1 MIRAILT
8 ICSWLPL
15 VALHKIAWFWG
26 TMLYLIPNRTRE
38 TTRLN
43 LKTCFPELNENEINQ
58 ITRESLINTA
68 CTALEMGKAWLVP
81 IEKTVGLVASAEGY
95 DEFRSAVDA
104 GDGVLLLAPHLSNW
118 EIFGFFACEGVR
130 SNFMYQ
136 PPRIAG
142 LDKLLRNVRARS
154 GIALAPTNRKGVA
167 MLLNALKRGEMVG
180 ILPDQVPADSS
191 GLFTPFY
198 GEPALTMTLVSKL
211 LQRTNAKVF
220 CGYAKRLPRSA
231 GFIAV
236 FKEAHPSIYSNDI
249 EESVGGLNKTI
260 ESVVNDS
267 VSQYQWE
274 YKRFRRRPDNSEF
287 YNRS

>member
-1 MIRAILT
+1 MH
-8 ICSWLPL
+8 
-15 VALHKIAWFWG
+15 VF
-26 TMLYLIPNRTRE
+26 PNKTRD

-43 LKTCFPELNENEINQ
+43 LTTCFPELTEKELAQ
-58 ITRESLINTA
+58 ISRESLINTA

-81 IEKTVGLVASAEGY
+81 IEKTLKLTVSTEGY
-95 DEFRSAVDA
+95 EAFREAVDS

-118 EIFGFFACEGVR
+118 EIFGFYACEGVK

-136 PPRIAG
+136 PPRITG
-142 LDKLLRNVRARS
+142 MDTLLRQVRARS

-167 MLLNALKRGEMVG
+167 MLLNALRRGEMVG

-191 GLFTPFY
+191 GLFAPFY

-211 LQRTNAKVF
+211 VQRTNAKVF
-220 CGYAKRLPRSA
+220 CGYAKRLPNAA
-231 GFIAV
+231 GFTAV
-236 FKEAHPSIYSNDI
+236 FKVADPAIYSEDI
-249 EESVGGLNKTI
+249 QESVTGLNKTV

-267 VSQYQWE
+267 LSQYQWE

-287 YNRS
+287 YRRN

>member
-8 ICSWLPL
+8 LCSWLPL
-15 VALHKIAWFWG
+15 AVLHKIAWFWG
-26 TMLYLIPNRTRE
+26 ALLHLIPNRTRE

-43 LKTCFPELNENEINQ
+43 LKTCFPELSEKEIDQ
-58 ITRESLINTA
+58 TTRESLINTA

-81 IEKTVGLVASAEGY
+81 IEKTVGLIDSAEGY
-95 DEFRSAVDA
+95 EEFRSAVDT
-104 GDGVLLLAPHLSNW
+104 GNGVLLLAPHLSNW
-118 EIFGFFACEGVR
+118 EIFGFFACDGVR

-142 LDKLLRNVRARS
+142 MDKLLRKVRARS
-154 GIALAPTNRKGVA
+154 GIALAPTNRRGVA

-180 ILPDQVPADSS
+180 ILPDQVPADTS
-191 GLFTPFY
+191 GLFAPFY

-220 CGYAKRLPRSA
+220 CGYAKRLPRAA

-236 FKEAHPSIYSNDI
+236 FKEAHPSIYSDDI
-249 EESVGGLNKTI
+249 EESVRGLNKTV
-260 ESVVNDS
+260 ESVVNES

-274 YKRFRRRPDNSEF
+274 YKRFRRQPDNSEF